1 MHTERAIF
9 IYLGKHPL
17 PHVTTIKEKVGCI
30 WEGLEEEKG
39 KWGKDVIII
48 IFREKKDLL
57 WKVLVRNQRD
67 NVKKRSV
74 QI

>member
-1 MHTERAIF
+1 M
-9 IYLGKHPL
+9 
-17 PHVTTIKEKVGCI
+17 GCI

>member
-1 MHTERAIF
+1 MGRVRGRKGEV
-9 IYLGKHPL
+9 GKR
-17 PHVTTIKEKVGCI
+17 CNY
-30 WEGLEEEKG
+30 
-39 KWGKDVIII
+39 
-48 IFREKKDLL
+48 FREKKDLL